1 MSDIMVAAPQPVNYT
16 GMQIQADPV
25 NSFLKASQ
33 AQAQIGLLGAQQQ
46 LTQQQA
52 GLTQLQNQRQQQY
65 NDQLQQF
72 RANPT
77 PQAAAQLA
85 MSLPE
90 LATNVSSAWNQY
102 NEATRQQKLDQFT
115 PVYSSLL
122 NGRPDL
128 AENLIQKHVDAIQNT
143 PGYESNSS
151 LQTDLNG
158 AQNLLK
164 MIQADQKNGTQY
176 AQAYMG
182 ATMAAAMGPDNF
194 LAHIGQGA
202 TVPASIQSANMLP
215 AQTAANISATQSQ
228 AQDLQSIIANRAA
241 TFGLDQQKFQTD
253 VGLKLRELNYTQ
265 NAPSMP
271 PGLRAQADQEAADSV
286 AHDQMA
292 QRIGTLAKNVGAL
305 NGAGQWATGKPEDVR
320 AGWQNFWGD
329 QDQVNTIRNEVQAVS
344 NTLGAL
350 NGIGLAPKDA
360 KTISAGLPSK
370 NANADQIQS
379 FLQSL
384 QNASLRAARIND
396 GKSSWA
402 YAFGR
407 LGPATQDA
415 DIGGVQV
422 AKGTTFPQFM
432 SQMLKAGST
441 APSPIGAPNA
451 PPGVQI
457 NAPGQEAQSGGTPA
471 LSGALSRYSK
481 YMTP

>member
-1 MSDIMVAAPQPVNYT
+1 MSDIMANPPQPVNYT

-33 AQAQIGLLGAQQQ
+33 TQSQIGLTNAQTAVAQRDEQLLGLA
-46 LTQQQA
+46 A
-52 GLTQLQNQRQQQY
+52 QRQQQFAS
-65 NDQLQQF
+65 QWQQF
-72 RANPT
+72 AQNPT
-77 PQAAAQLA
+77 PMAAIQMATANPEWASSISSSFNNYNDAQRQQTLNQLA
-85 MSLPE
+85 PI
-90 LATNVSSAWNQY
+90 ASALQ
-102 NEATRQQKLDQFT
+102 
-115 PVYSSLL
+115 
-122 NGRPDL
+122 NGRYDIANDL
-128 AENLIQKHVDAIQNT
+128 VQQHIDAVQNT
-143 PGYESNSS
+143 PGYEGNQQ
-151 LQTDLNG
+151 LQMELATARD
-158 AQNLLK
+158 AQK
-164 MIQADQKNGTQY
+164 MIQTDQQNGTKN
-176 AQAYMG
+176 AQAYLFG
-182 ATMAAAMGPDNF
+182 TLAAAQGPQEF
-194 LAHIGQGA
+194 AKHFAEGQ
-202 TVPASIQSANMLP
+202 TVPAAVQVGNMAP
-215 AQTAANISATQSQ
+215 AQTAANIGVTQSQ

-241 TFGLDQQKFQTD
+241 SFGLDQQKFQTD
-253 VGLKLRELNYTQ
+253 VGLKLRELNYEQ
-265 NAPSMP
+265 NAPAMP
-271 PGLRAQADQEAADSV
+271 PTLRAQADQAATDSV

-292 QRIGTLAKNVGAL
+292 QRIGTLAQNVGVL
-305 NGAGQWATGKPEDVR
+305 NASGQWVAGKPEDIR

-329 QDQVNTIRNEVQAVS
+329 QDQVNTIRNEVQSVS
-344 NTLGAL
+344 NTLGAF
-350 NGIGLAPKDA
+350 GGVGLSPKDQ
-360 KTISAGLPSK
+360 KNLTAGLPSK

-441 APSPIGAPNA
+441 APSPIAAPNA

-457 NAPGQEAQSGGTPA
+457 NASGQGEQPGAAPA